1 MHVLDLEQWMINGV
15 MREDLFGYGEPNEA
29 GEELL
34 SFLATNEA
42 TVCNTWFMKKNTKTN
57 LATSQVSEVALY

>member
-15 MREDLFGYGEPNEA
+15 MREDLLENEA

-34 SFLATNEA
+34 SFLATNGA
-42 TVCNTWFMKKNTKTN
+42 TVCNTWFMKKNIHKET
-57 LATSQVSEVALY
+57 